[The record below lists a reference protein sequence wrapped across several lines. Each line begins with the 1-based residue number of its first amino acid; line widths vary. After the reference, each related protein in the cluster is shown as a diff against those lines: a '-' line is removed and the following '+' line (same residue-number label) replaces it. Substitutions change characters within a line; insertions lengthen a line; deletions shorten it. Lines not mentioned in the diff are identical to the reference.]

1 MSKNNLHKFIMA
13 YSRARDIESSENSAF
28 MDSETSTHSKMTS
41 KNNTFQFLK
50 RKRAIKRKIIFSVY
64 FSFAFLIVCVV
75 LPLKWISMSN
85 EFASQFGIHTL
96 ADGDFIRSQDR
107 GSAFLHFG
115 SERARRADSTDRNE
129 FMNQVEFLCSWRLQL
144 DNDIFKKKTK
154 M

>member
-1 MSKNNLHKFIMA
+1 MA

-28 MDSETSTHSKMTS
+28 MDSETSTYSKMTS

-85 EFASQFGIHTL
+85 EFASQFGIHTS
-96 ADGDFIRSQDR
+96 ADGDFIRSQD
-107 GSAFLHFG
+107 FF
-115 SERARRADSTDRNE
+115 ST
-129 FMNQVEFLCSWRLQL
+129 
-144 DNDIFKKKTK
+144 
-154 M
+154 